1 MNLIDF
7 LLIFTIVLCGSF
19 LCMIMIFLGI
29 TCINYLCKEK
39 SSLEENLN

>member
-1 MNLIDF
+1 MNLMDL
-7 LLIFTIVLCGSF
+7 LLICGIVLCGSF

-39 SSLEENLN
+39 TSLEENLN

>member
-1 MNLIDF
+1 MNLMDL
-7 LLIFTIVLCGSF
+7 LLICGIVLCGSI
-19 LCMIMIFLGI
+19 LCMIIVFFGI